1 MYIYSME
8 EITLDNITKSGKSSR
23 WLVVL
28 VGLIAFLMLVW
39 TQVFVPV
46 ETGIVVQPNIL
57 PPDGVS
63 VATIRVERLNRMGFS
78 VPFQSTRIECDFLQG
93 RHLVE
98 MTFNPER
105 TEIEIKA
112 GFREGIVELRI
123 IPEASILPQSVTLY
137 IQSPTA

>member
-63 VATIRVERLNRMGFS
+63 VATIRVERLNRMGFR